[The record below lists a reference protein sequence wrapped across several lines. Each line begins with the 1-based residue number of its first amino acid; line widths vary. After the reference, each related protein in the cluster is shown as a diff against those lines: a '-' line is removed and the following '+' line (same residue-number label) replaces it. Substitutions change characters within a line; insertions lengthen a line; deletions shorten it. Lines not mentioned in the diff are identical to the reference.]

1 MPRTL
6 SRRPQHDRWLVSY
19 ADFTTLLF
27 AFFVAV
33 YAVTASDR
41 THMDRLADGLTGTP
55 APRREADAIRHALD
69 DHLGADVASGQVEV
83 REDPRGVVLAVPVSS
98 AFADGDAVLSD
109 EAAALVRR
117 IGEALSR
124 LPYPVRIEGHTD
136 NRPIVTDRYPSNW
149 ELSTARAAAVVAVL
163 VEEGHLAPE
172 RFSVAG
178 YAEHRPLA
186 DNATAEG
193 RAANRRVDIVVLGR
207 QAAAT
212 HEPPLPSP

>member
-1 MPRTL
+1 VPRPL

-19 ADFTTLLF
+19 ADVTTLLF

-41 THMDRLADGLTGTP
+41 TQLDRLADGLTGTP
-55 APRREADAIRHALD
+55 APRREADAIRQALE
-69 DHLGADVASGQVEV
+69 DHLGADVATGQVEV

-117 IGEALSR
+117 IGEAVSR

-207 QAAAT
+207 QAAET